1 MQKGSTRNYYLDFI
15 KLMFAIFVFIEH
27 SIPLANSNT
36 NIPFNFKTS
45 DVGFISVH
53 CFFIISGL
61 LMINSRDKMEQQ
73 LSAPGKSALN
83 FVLHKYKSIALPYLT
98 ALVINLVVSL
108 VISGGGGDTVNKLP
122 FLFSEIFLLQ
132 QGGSNLTCLNFFN
145 WYLSAMLVAM
155 LPLAYILFKNRDFY
169 IHVFAPWAALILL
182 GFNFSEESL
191 TVNHYHFYGVVLG
204 GVIKAAAGMCAG
216 AVAYLISKKLSEYI
230 TTKKRRIMLT
240 IAEILLYVIFF
251 AVMLNTAANKRYFM
265 IPVMILPIIIAIVFS
280 GKSYTCELFKHKL
293 FSKCGSLSLA
303 IYLIHWGARLIINEK
318 FMPDISFKAAFALMI
333 GFTAIGIVIY
343 YLVIKLCR
351 YTWKKIKDKI

>member
-108 VISGGGGDTVNKLP
+108 VISGGGT
-122 FLFSEIFLLQ
+122 LLR
-132 QGGSNLTCLNFFN
+132 SCLSYFRKSFC
-145 WYLSAMLVAM
+145 YS
-155 LPLAYILFKNRDFY
+155 R
-169 IHVFAPWAALILL
+169 
-182 GFNFSEESL
+182 
-191 TVNHYHFYGVVLG
+191 
-204 GVIKAAAGMCAG
+204 
-216 AVAYLISKKLSEYI
+216 AV
-230 TTKKRRIMLT
+230 
-240 IAEILLYVIFF
+240 
-251 AVMLNTAANKRYFM
+251 
-265 IPVMILPIIIAIVFS
+265 PI
-280 GKSYTCELFKHKL
+280 
-293 FSKCGSLSLA
+293 
-303 IYLIHWGARLIINEK
+303 
-318 FMPDISFKAAFALMI
+318 
-333 GFTAIGIVIY
+333 
-343 YLVIKLCR
+343 
-351 YTWKKIKDKI
+351 